1 MSQKYDF
8 AKGVEVVLEIM
19 DEEYEKVIKALQKGQ
34 EWKGITRLPALER
47 RASLI
52 ELKRSRL
59 WQHMKAG
66 VPFGIISAEHGST
79 ATELEEVDEKTKRVL
94 TQALSAW
101 NNKRTVSLAGDI
113 RSAGYVGVPVIG
125 YGQNVIVSLSEPPAE
140 TGGIIKSQGTARIG
154 FVSKKEHSFVVLPGK
169 ELYKREGFTKEDYDR
184 LHEHLEKWAK
194 KYNQWGYVVYRGDEG
209 KVYLYGANCNAD
221 YKAIPL
227 KDLGWNV
234 KGAYILEPLW
244 GRCSYE
250 VMTTW
255 DYISFTPDEFIGQ
268 DDEGNP
274 VGLQKDKD
282 KLPSGIQFYYTQLK
296 KHASFQFQSTQT
308 RKAFGLGID
317 KRATVGEEYPLAML
331 DFDMFENACTTS
343 YWSGMQLRAFRK
355 VDEKILSMLEEK
367 YQAGIKEAI
376 YFLSGY
382 EILPELRREEVIKR
396 WEEIFSRMSVRRDRQ
411 C

>member
-8 AKGVEVVLEIM
+8 EKGVEVVLEIM

-79 ATELEEVDEKTKRVL
+79 ATEFKKIDEKTKRIL

-140 TGGIIKSQGTARIG
+140 TGGIIKSQGVEEIG

-221 YKAIPL
+221 YKVIPL
-227 KDLGWNV
+227 KGLGWNIE
-234 KGAYILEPLW
+234 GAYILEPQ
-244 GRCSYE
+244 RQSCSYE
-250 VMTTW
+250 VITTW
-255 DYISFTPDEFIGQ
+255 DYISFTPDES
-268 DDEGNP
+268 
-274 VGLQKDKD
+274 VKDKS
-282 KLPSGIQFYYTQLK
+282 KLPPDIQFYYTQLK
-296 KHASFQFQSTQT
+296 RYVLQFQGVQKGQSSG
-308 RKAFGLGID
+308 AD
-317 KRATVGEEYPLAML
+317 KGATVGEEYPLAML

-367 YQAGIKEAI
+367 YQAGIKEAL